1 MVKIDVS
8 DNGIGI
14 PAEFHEKIFMIFQR
28 LHKKE
33 EYEGTGAGLTIV
45 RKVVEAHGGTIRVT
59 SSEGSGSTFSF
70 TLPGAEKEKKE
81 RPR

>member
-1 MVKIDVS
+1 VVEVAVK

-14 PAEFHEKIFMIFQR
+14 PEEFHEKIFMIFQR

-45 RKVVEAHGGTIRVT
+45 RKIIEAHGGAIRLT
-59 SSEGSGSTFSF
+59 SAPGIGTTFFF
-70 TLPGAEKEKKE
+70 TLPLADKKE
-81 RPR
+81 PGRA